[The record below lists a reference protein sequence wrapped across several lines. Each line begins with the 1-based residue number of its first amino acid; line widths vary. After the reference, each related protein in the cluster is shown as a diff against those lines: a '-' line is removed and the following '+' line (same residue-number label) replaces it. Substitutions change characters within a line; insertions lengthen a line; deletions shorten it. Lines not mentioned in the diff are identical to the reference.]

1 MAFLNRLACIVKRQ
15 RSNACVAMMAGK
27 HILIVDDYPDALD
40 IWAIFLR
47 SLGYRVSTAADG
59 ASAIALAER
68 LLPDLVV
75 LDLELPR
82 VSGFDVARRLRAN
95 PETNLIPLIAAT
107 GYSHLSQLDL
117 AREVGFDQIVIK
129 PCDPDVLVE
138 EIERLLHSADETPD
152 QPIHMPMEHGHNN
165 G

>member
-1 MAFLNRLACIVKRQ
+1 V
-15 RSNACVAMMAGK
+15 CVMMSSK

-40 IWAIFLR
+40 IWAIFLQ
-47 SLGYRVSTAADG
+47 SLGYRVSTASDG
-59 ASAIALAER
+59 ASAITLAEQ

-95 PETNLIPLIAAT
+95 PETCDIPLIAAT
-107 GYSHLSQLDL
+107 GYSHLRQLDR

-129 PCDPDVLVE
+129 PCDPDFLVE
-138 EIERLLHSADETPD
+138 EIERLLHPAGTLPD
-152 QPIHMPMEHGHNN
+152 QPISMPVEHGHNN